1 MKRELLDIINK
12 RIVYKYDFDEIWLRI
27 RHATD
32 LKTLKNLAAL
42 VDTSPQNVSNKRK
55 GGKFPAEWGY
65 LVCKEYGLNIE
76 WLMEGIIPLEPDQ
89 VDVERKNNF
98 ITDIEKWLID
108 FAANDPD
115 AFIWFELEFKRKF
128 PEFADWFQKRS

>member
-1 MKRELLDIINK
+1 MKRELLDIMNK

-42 VDTSPQNVSNKRK
+42 VGTSPQNVSNKRK

-65 LVCKEYGLNIE
+65 LVCKEHGLSIE
-76 WLMEGIIPLEPDQ
+76 WLMEGIIPLESDQ
-89 VDVERKNNF
+89 VDVERSNDF
-98 ITDIEKWLID
+98 ITQIEKWLKD
-108 FAANDPD
+108 YAVNDPD
-115 AFIWFELEFKRKF
+115 AFVWFELEFKRKF
-128 PEFADWFQKRS
+128 PEFSEWLKKRP